1 MHTATSDYCRRAG
14 FGAIVLL
21 AGLRALAAAAADTPP
36 DVLVKT
42 VTQEVL
48 GVIAQDK
55 ELQAG
60 DRQKAIALVEE
71 KMLPHFNFA
80 RMTAL
85 AVSTNWDKSSP
96 EQKKQL
102 IEEFK
107 NLLVRTYASS
117 ITAYWDKRFDY
128 RPLRASPA
136 DTDVTVNVRVL
147 QPGTQAVQIEYDME
161 KTPAGWK
168 VWDVRIGGI
177 SLVINYRTEF
187 ANVTRDSGIDGLI
200 RSLVAKNK
208 SLERAAGEAGK
219 K

>member
-1 MHTATSDYCRRAG
+1 MHTAISDHFRPVG
-14 FGAIVLL
+14 FGAIVLW
-21 AGLRALAAAAADTPP
+21 AGLHALCAGAADTAP
-36 DVLVKT
+36 DVLVRT

-48 GVIAQDK
+48 GIIAQDK

-85 AVSTNWDKSSP
+85 AVSTNWDKASP
-96 EQKKQL
+96 EQKKVL
-102 IEEFK
+102 IQEFK

-117 ITAYWDKRFDY
+117 ITTYWDKRFDY
-128 RPLRASPA
+128 RPLRANPA

-187 ANVTRDSGIDGLI
+187 ANVTRDSGIDGLV
-200 RSLVAKNK
+200 RTLAAKNK
-208 SLERAAGEAGK
+208 SLERSAAEAGK